1 MATEQN
7 IHSAAEWE
15 DIPAE
20 KFEIIGTDDFSGDI
34 IARPKIGYWADAW
47 RRLKEN
53 KIALVA
59 LIVLLLLI
67 VMVCIGP
74 AISGYNFEQMDTS
87 AINQKPS
94 AEHWFGTDSLG
105 RDLFA
110 RVWQGGRVSIMIGV
124 VGAVVASVI
133 GCIYGGIASY
143 FGGIVDDI
151 MMRIVEVLLS
161 IPYLIIVILIS
172 VVTDSKSI
180 GTMMLALTLT
190 GWCGIARLVRGQM
203 LQLKSQEYVLAANAL
218 GVSPFK
224 IIMRHMIPNTIG
236 IIIVAITFDIPGYIF
251 SEAFLSYIG
260 LGIQPP
266 DTSWGALASAA
277 QQNFMFYPYQLF
289 FPSLMIA
296 LTMLSFTLL
305 GDGLRD
311 ALDPKLQN
319 RNSKIHP
326 APAQTTVRCHQGRLP
341 DHLRRQGRTG
351 AEQKRTVRIQ
361 RRRGQHDFPGP
372 DDLFEPDH
380 DRRQTDYGKPAH
392 PSPSEQK
399 RGEGRSNPY
408 AEDGKH
414 PKRGKTCGQL
424 SA

>member
-1 MATEQN
+1 MSTEGN
-7 IHSAAEWE
+7 KVTSAVEWE

-20 KFEIIGTDDFSGDI
+20 KFQIIGTDDFSADV

-53 KIALVA
+53 KIALIA
-59 LIVLLLLI
+59 LIVLLIL
-67 VMVCIGP
+67 VCMVTFGP
-74 AISGYNFEQMDTS
+74 MISGYSFEQIDTE
-87 AINQKPS
+87 AINQRPS

-110 RVWQGGRVSIMIGV
+110 RVWQGGRVSIIIGI
-124 VGAVVASVI
+124 VGAVIASVL

-172 VVTDSKSI
+172 VVTDSKSM

-203 LQLKSQEYVLAANAL
+203 LQIKTQEYVLAANAL
-218 GVSPFK
+218 GVSPLK
-224 IIMRHMIPNTIG
+224 TIMRHMIPNTIG

-266 DTSWGALASAA
+266 NTSWGALASAA

-289 FPSLMIA
+289 FPSIMIA

-311 ALDPKLQN
+311 ALDPKL
-319 RNSKIHP
+319 RK
-326 APAQTTVRCHQGRLP
+326 
-341 DHLRRQGRTG
+341 
-351 AEQKRTVRIQ
+351 
-361 RRRGQHDFPGP
+361 
-372 DDLFEPDH
+372 
-380 DRRQTDYGKPAH
+380 
-392 PSPSEQK
+392 
-399 RGEGRSNPY
+399 
-408 AEDGKH
+408 
-414 PKRGKTCGQL
+414 
-424 SA
+424 

>member
-1 MATEQN
+1 MSTEGN
-7 IHSAAEWE
+7 KVTSAVEWE

-20 KFEIIGTDDFSGDI
+20 KFQIIGTDDFSADV

-53 KIALVA
+53 KIALFA
-59 LIVLLLLI
+59 LIVLLIL
-67 VMVCIGP
+67 VFMVTFGP
-74 AISGYNFEQMDTS
+74 MISGYSFEQIDTE
-87 AINQKPS
+87 AINQRPS

-110 RVWQGGRVSIMIGV
+110 RVWQGGRVSIIIGI
-124 VGAVVASVI
+124 VGAVIASVL

-172 VVTDSKSI
+172 VVTDSKSM

-203 LQLKSQEYVLAANAL
+203 LQIKTQEYVLAANAL
-218 GVSPFK
+218 GVSPLK
-224 IIMRHMIPNTIG
+224 TIMRHMIPNTIG

-266 DTSWGALASAA
+266 NTSWGALASAA

-289 FPSLMIA
+289 FPSIMIA

-311 ALDPKLQN
+311 ALDPKL
-319 RNSKIHP
+319 RK
-326 APAQTTVRCHQGRLP
+326 
-341 DHLRRQGRTG
+341 
-351 AEQKRTVRIQ
+351 
-361 RRRGQHDFPGP
+361 
-372 DDLFEPDH
+372 
-380 DRRQTDYGKPAH
+380 
-392 PSPSEQK
+392 
-399 RGEGRSNPY
+399 
-408 AEDGKH
+408 
-414 PKRGKTCGQL
+414 
-424 SA
+424 